1 MQTANN
7 GRTILL
13 GEDELEVRSY
23 LEMALRCHGYSIE
36 SAQDGEEVLNCL
48 ERDRGKISLILLDIM
63 MPRKDGLETLRDIRR
78 FNRDLPIIMLSG
90 ASSPL
95 KVVEAMKSG
104 ATDFVPK
111 PVSHEDLRDAI
122 EKALGLNVP
131 MNGHG
136 SAVVNHQPA
145 AATSNGFSGAVRVK
159 AIEALLRQ
167 IGPSEVPVLIQG
179 ETGVGKEVI
188 ARQLC
193 AQSPRADEI
202 FLKLNCAALPS
213 ELVESELFG
222 YERGAFTGAFQKKP
236 GMFEMAD
243 GGTLLLDEIGDMD
256 FKLQAKLLQ
265 VLQDQEFQRLGGKD
279 RIHVDVRV
287 IAATHCDLE
296 KAMAEGRFREDL
308 YYRLNVVTIRVP
320 PLRERPD
327 EILPLAEF
335 LLKKHT
341 RPGMAPLPI
350 TPALHQGLVA
360 HSWPGNIREL
370 ENVMRKYLVIRD
382 AEMVVEDL
390 RVRTLRRAG
399 GSMPEIPMKAAAASA
414 GASASAGLDTDIPV
428 GVQTPILRQVTKA
441 KEQAETEAILTA
453 LNSTRW
459 NRKQAAQILNIDYK
473 ALLYKMKKLSIEN

>member
-1 MQTANN
+1 MVNK

-36 SAQDGEEVLNCL
+36 SAQDGEEVLAFL
-48 ERDRGKISLILLDIM
+48 EREREKISLVLLDIM

-78 FNRDLPIIMLSG
+78 VDQDLPVVMLSG

-104 ATDFVPK
+104 ATDFIPK
-111 PVSHEDLRDAI
+111 PVSHEDLCDAI
-122 EKALGLNVP
+122 EKALGVSVP
-131 MNGHG
+131 VNGHAAP
-136 SAVVNHQPA
+136 AVQNHAPA
-145 AATSNGFSGAVRVK
+145 KVVAMRVK
-159 AIEALLRQ
+159 AIEPLLRQ
-167 IGPSEVPVLIQG
+167 IGSSEVPVLIQG

-193 AQSPRADEI
+193 AQSQRASKG

-243 GGTLLLDEIGDMD
+243 GGTILLDEIGDMD

-265 VLQDQEFQRLGGKD
+265 VLQDQEFQRLGGKET
-279 RIHVDVRV
+279 IHVDVRV

-296 KAMAEGRFREDL
+296 EAIMDGRFREDL

-320 PLRERPD
+320 PLRERQE
-327 EILPLAEF
+327 EIVPLAEF
-335 LLKKHT
+335 LLKKHV
-341 RPGMAPLPI
+341 PAGMAPLPI
-350 TPALHQGLVA
+350 TPSLHQALIA
-360 HSWPGNIREL
+360 HPWPGNIREL
-370 ENVMRKYLVIRD
+370 ENVMRKYLVVRDPETVIRD
-382 AEMVVEDL
+382 LHSRPL
-390 RVRTLRRAG
+390 RQRSPLALPG
-399 GSMPEIPMKAAAASA
+399 QIKAAAAA
-414 GASASAGLDTDIPV
+414 ATAGLNSDEPPAA
-428 GVQTPILRQVTKA
+428 PILAQVNKA
-441 KEQAETEAILTA
+441 KEQAETDAILAA
-453 LNSTRW
+453 LNATRW
-459 NRKQAAQILNIDYK
+459 NRKQAAQLLNIDYK